1 MFPSRKKSN
10 SPTRQEIETATTKS
24 SLTTTRTRP
33 SLFRASAIT
42 SNPWQSPGSHKSVKE
57 SLGRLTDTVA
67 TSLLPDIKIT
77 NPEMVARGQDCKS
90 TFNQNLVRQGKVT
103 GSSEPPK
110 GIAQQFNELA
120 KTHVT
125 KPAPVFTRKVAP
137 CSASFGRGSK
147 NICGTGSTYRR
158 VDKACQLDGAKED
171 CTIVM
176 SPAKSVEIRQRN
188 MVMAKIKFY
197 EGSISDDSVMS
208 GVARERTKSFQDSR
222 KKKPQLSLPVTS
234 DRQLSDVGQI
244 TRPIETS
251 NDFENKNDV
260 GRSQFRTPSKEE
272 YNVEQDSEAKFA
284 AVPGSKL
291 QSQEKDLIE
300 FSEVKKKN
308 LGAEKEEISK
318 NRTLQLL
325 PPSLDK
331 IEQSTFLTSN
341 PHSESP
347 KSELPSNFEK
357 QQSNEALTPVVT
369 DCTKLSRLF
378 SETADAKD
386 IYCPL
391 HVNRTQKQFLIG
403 QHNDKISVI
412 TTTKYDDVAQEES
425 SFTDCWGE
433 VVKAMVTPPTPED
446 KQKNDNIFM
455 KEERSQSDS
464 AVGQK
469 VVGHAS
475 SEQDENPKDWLRLNT
490 YDAES
495 RRGSDC
501 TGLKR
506 RKTLISPRRVVS
518 LKQELPKKR

>member
-1 MFPSRKKSN
+1 M
-10 SPTRQEIETATTKS
+10 
-24 SLTTTRTRP
+24 
-33 SLFRASAIT
+33 
-42 SNPWQSPGSHKSVKE
+42 KE

-77 NPEMVARGQDCKS
+77 NPEMATREQDCKS
-90 TFNQNLVRQGKVT
+90 TFNQNLVRQRKVT

-137 CSASFGRGSK
+137 SSASFGRGSK

-158 VDKACQLDGAKED
+158 VDKACQLDVAKED
-171 CTIVM
+171 CAIAI

-197 EGSISDDSVMS
+197 EGSISEDSVMG
-208 GVARERTKSFQDSR
+208 GVARERTKTFQESR
-222 KKKPQLSLPVTS
+222 KKKPQLSLPVS
-234 DRQLSDVGQI
+234 SGRQLSDVGQI

-260 GRSQFRTPSKEE
+260 GRGQFRTPSKE
-272 YNVEQDSEAKFA
+272 YNVEQDSEAKFTV
-284 AVPGSKL
+284 VPGSKI

-300 FSEVKKKN
+300 FSEAKTKK
-308 LGAEKEEISK
+308 LDPEKREEISK

-341 PHSESP
+341 PHLESP
-347 KSELPSNFEK
+347 KSELPSKFEK
-357 QQSNEALTPVVT
+357 QHSNEALTPEVT
-369 DCTKLSRLF
+369 DCSKLSRSV
-378 SETADAKD
+378 SETEDAKD
-386 IYCPL
+386 VYCPL
-391 HVNRTQKQFLIG
+391 HANRAQKQFLIG

-506 RKTLISPRRVVS
+506 HKTLISPRRVVS